1 MDKTT
6 DPEDG
11 KAVAAS
17 IFIAVA
23 VYAVRLMQSNH
34 SVDVYLLMT
43 PVGLLYILRISSFP
57 PYPPKQEG
65 SNLTAMSRTYHGQ
78 RWISLGMVSASNMM
92 LAFHGLDD
100 VFSRTVAL

>member
-1 MDKTT
+1 MMDKTT

-34 SVDVYLLMT
+34 SVRVCLLT
-43 PVGLLYILRISSFP
+43 TTVGLLCILRVSSFP
-57 PYPPKQEG
+57 SYPPK
-65 SNLTAMSRTYHGQ
+65 
-78 RWISLGMVSASNMM
+78 
-92 LAFHGLDD
+92 
-100 VFSRTVAL
+100 